1 MLSYSLKYRKNTKS
15 KKLKVVITK
24 DGIIVLSSKYGVR
37 DQNLSNNGASGLSS
51 NLGIKTSLSKIH
63 SVGPALF

>member
-24 DGIIVLSSKYGVR
+24 GGIIVLSSKYGVC
-37 DQNLSNNGASGLSS
+37 DQNLSNNGTSGLSS

>member
-24 DGIIVLSSKYGVR
+24 DGIIVIASKYGVC

>member
-24 DGIIVLSSKYGVR
+24 DGIIVLSSKYR
-37 DQNLSNNGASGLSS
+37 ACDQNLSNNGASGLSS